1 MRAGT
6 LRQRV
11 TIQDKSVVR
20 DTYGAETIT
29 WTEVATVWAAVE
41 PLQGREYLEAR
52 QTTAEVSTRIRIR
65 YRSGITPEMRVEFG
79 TRVYE
84 ILAVIDVKELDREIH
99 LMSREF
105 VT

>member
-20 DTYGAETIT
+20 DTYGGETIS
-29 WTEVATVWAAVE
+29 WTDVAEVWAAVE

-52 QTTAEVSTRIRIR
+52 QTMAEVTTRIRVR
-65 YRSGITPEMRVEFG
+65 YRSGITPEMRVEYDS
-79 TRVYE
+79 RNYE
-84 ILAVIDVKELDREIH
+84 ILAVIHVREQQRELH
-99 LMSREF
+99 LMCREF